1 MLGIRKNEYPSKKT
15 VNLIIHEKTISSP
28 TRAIPVFLGFLA
40 VLALFV
46 KFGVMVPL
54 DRMYAAQAALGQVQ
68 SELDGYIQYNR
79 DYDEVRERYSQYFSD
94 YLNEDEAVLQDRLE
108 VLNLLEERVMNR
120 ADIESISIR
129 GNVCR
134 MVITELPL
142 YQVSAIVEDLEER
155 PLVQYISVSTASTEK
170 RADDEAAQFQQSVSA
185 DLTITLTGGT
195 S

>member
-1 MLGIRKNEYPSKKT
+1 MIGIRKNEYPSKKT
-15 VNLIIHEKTISSP
+15 VNLIINEKTISSP

-142 YQVSAIVEDLEER
+142 YQVSAIVEDLEES

-170 RADDEAAQFQQSVSA
+170 RADDEEAQSQQSVSA

>member
-1 MLGIRKNEYPSKKT
+1 M
-15 VNLIIHEKTISSP
+15 
-28 TRAIPVFLGFLA
+28 
-40 VLALFV
+40 
-46 KFGVMVPL
+46 
-54 DRMYAAQAALGQVQ
+54 
-68 SELDGYIQYNR
+68 
-79 DYDEVRERYSQYFSD
+79 
-94 YLNEDEAVLQDRLE
+94 LQDRLE

-142 YQVSAIVEDLEER
+142 YQVSAIVEDLEES

-170 RADDEAAQFQQSVSA
+170 RADDEEAQSQQSVSA

>member
-1 MLGIRKNEYPSKKT
+1 MIGIRKNEYPSKKT

-40 VLALFV
+40 ALALFV

-79 DYDEVRERYSQYFSD
+79 DYDEVRERYSRYFSD

-108 VLNLLEERVMNR
+108 VLNLLEEQVMNR

-142 YQVSAIVEDLEER
+142 YQVSAIVEDLEES
-155 PLVQYISVSTASTEK
+155 PLVQYISVTTASTEK
-170 RADDEAAQFQQSVSA
+170 RADDEAAQSQQSVSA

>member
-1 MLGIRKNEYPSKKT
+1 MIGIRKNEYPSKKT

-120 ADIESISIR
+120 AISR
-129 GNVCR
+129 A
-134 MVITELPL
+134 
-142 YQVSAIVEDLEER
+142 SAF
-155 PLVQYISVSTASTEK
+155 
-170 RADDEAAQFQQSVSA
+170 AATCA
-185 DLTITLTGGT
+185 GW
-195 S
+195 

>member
-1 MLGIRKNEYPSKKT
+1 MIGIRKNEYPSKKT

-28 TRAIPVFLGFLA
+28 TRAIPVFCVFLA
-40 VLALFV
+40 FLAFFV
-46 KFGVMVPL
+46 KFGVMMPL
-54 DRMYAAQAALGQVQ
+54 ERMYAAQASLEQVQ
-68 SELDGYIQYNR
+68 SELGGYVQYNK
-79 DYDEVRERYSQYFSD
+79 DYNEVRERYSRFFSD
-94 YLNEDEAVLQDRLE
+94 YLDEDEAVLQDRME
-108 VLNLLEERVMNR
+108 VMDLFEQCVMSQ

-142 YQVSAIVEDLEER
+142 YQVSSIVADLEAS

-170 RADDEAAQFQQSVSA
+170 RDEDEEFQPQQSVSA

-195 S
+195 R

>member
-1 MLGIRKNEYPSKKT
+1 MIGIRKNEYPSKKT

-40 VLALFV
+40 ALALFV

-79 DYDEVRERYSQYFSD
+79 DYDEVRERYSRYFSD

-108 VLNLLEERVMNR
+108 VLNLLEEQVMNR

-142 YQVSAIVEDLEER
+142 YQVSAIVEDLEES

-170 RADDEAAQFQQSVSA
+170 RADDEAAQSQQSVSA

>member
-1 MLGIRKNEYPSKKT
+1 MIGIRKNEYPSKKT

-142 YQVSAIVEDLEER
+142 YQVSAIVEDLEES

-170 RADDEAAQFQQSVSA
+170 RADDEEAQSQQSVSA

>member
-1 MLGIRKNEYPSKKT
+1 MIGIRKNEYPSKKT

-142 YQVSAIVEDLEER
+142 YQVSAIVEDLEEST
-155 PLVQYISVSTASTEK
+155 LVQYISVSTASTEK
-170 RADDEAAQFQQSVSA
+170 RADDEAAQSQQSVSA

>member
-1 MLGIRKNEYPSKKT
+1 MIGIRKNEYPSKKT

-79 DYDEVRERYSQYFSD
+79 DYDEVRERYSRYFSD

-142 YQVSAIVEDLEER
+142 YQVSAIVEDLEES

-170 RADDEAAQFQQSVSA
+170 RSDDEAAQSQQSVSA

>member
-1 MLGIRKNEYPSKKT
+1 MIGIRKNEYPSKKT

-68 SELDGYIQYNR
+68 SELVGYIQYNR

-142 YQVSAIVEDLEER
+142 YQVSAIVEDLEES

-170 RADDEAAQFQQSVSA
+170 RADNEAAQSQQSVSA

>member
-28 TRAIPVFLGFLA
+28 TRSIPVFLGFLA
-40 VLALFV
+40 VPALFV

-142 YQVSAIVEDLEER
+142 YQVSAIVEDLEES

>member
-1 MLGIRKNEYPSKKT
+1 MIGIRKNEYPSKKT

-40 VLALFV
+40 ALALFV

-142 YQVSAIVEDLEER
+142 YQVSAIVEDLEES

-170 RADDEAAQFQQSVSA
+170 RADDEAAQSQQSVSA

>member
-1 MLGIRKNEYPSKKT
+1 MIGIRKNEYPSKKT

-79 DYDEVRERYSQYFSD
+79 DYDEVRERYSRYFSD

-142 YQVSAIVEDLEER
+142 YQVSAIVEDLEES

-170 RADDEAAQFQQSVSA
+170 RADDEATQSQQSVSA

>member
-1 MLGIRKNEYPSKKT
+1 MIGIRKNEYPSKKT
-15 VNLIIHEKTISSP
+15 VNLVIHEKTISSP

-40 VLALFV
+40 ALALFV

-79 DYDEVRERYSQYFSD
+79 DYDEVRERYSRYFSD

-108 VLNLLEERVMNR
+108 VLNLLEEQVMNR

-142 YQVSAIVEDLEER
+142 YQVSAIVEDLEES

-170 RADDEAAQFQQSVSA
+170 RADDEAAQSQQSVSA